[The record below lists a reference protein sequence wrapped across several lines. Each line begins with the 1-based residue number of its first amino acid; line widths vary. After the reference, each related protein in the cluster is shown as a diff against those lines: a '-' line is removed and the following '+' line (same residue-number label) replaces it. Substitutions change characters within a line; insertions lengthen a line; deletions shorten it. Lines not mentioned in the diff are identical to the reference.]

1 MNMMMTTNGATD
13 SGGSGIYEERI
24 MNKIDEA
31 CKILDERKLYM
42 NPETGSVDTGAG
54 WIEDC
59 TDPDYGFPCEELASL
74 LEVRKT
80 VTNEERCE
88 WGDWMP
94 VD

>member
-1 MNMMMTTNGATD
+1 
-13 SGGSGIYEERI
+13 
-24 MNKIDEA
+24 
-31 CKILDERKLYM
+31 M

-59 TDPDYGFPCEELASL
+59 TDPVYGFPCEELAGL

-80 VTNEERCE
+80 VTAEERRE
-88 WGDWMP
+88 WGEWMP